1 MQRSTSFIAFLLGG
15 FGALYIGC
23 TQDFSQFEPDG
34 STGGGTATGT
44 TTSSTTTSS
53 AGGAG
58 GAGGGVGGTGG
69 VGGVGGIGGAGGA
82 GGGPLEDCLNG
93 QDDDGDGDEDCADN
107 DCTAGFS
114 CVPNVPAAWDGP
126 VALFDGDPANVP
138 PCPAAFPDEEY
149 QGRSN
154 LVNEPAM
161 CAACTCS
168 TPDVECTLAPLAF
181 TTGAT
186 CANTVTTAAQP
197 MTAGDCAT
205 ITPPGQTSG
214 YKAAAAVATPDDCTE
229 GGGQETLPPVNWGSA
244 AIACG
249 GAATGDGCQGTD
261 VCAPLPGG
269 SFVSGQCIWRD
280 GNHACPNGYGDK
292 YVLYDESDYDDT
304 RGCTAC
310 ACGDPTGTCNVTT
323 EIYAGA
329 ACADVPIATVVNNG
343 SCELA
348 PIGGSIE
355 TTIMKSGSCPPVGGS
370 PTGEITEGTNPT
382 TVCCVP

>member
-1 MQRSTSFIAFLLGG
+1 MQRSTSFIAFLFGG
-15 FGALYIGC
+15 FGALSIGC

-44 TTSSTTTSS
+44 TTSSTTTTTSS

-58 GAGGGVGGTGG
+58 GAGGGVGG

-107 DCTAGFS
+107 DCTVGFS

-126 VALFDGDPANVP
+126 VALFDGDLANVP

-154 LVNEPAM
+154 LVDEPAM
-161 CAACTCS
+161 CAACACS

-181 TTGAT
+181 TTGAM
-186 CANTVTTAAQP
+186 CGNTVGMAAQP
-197 MTAGDCAT
+197 TAAGDCAT

-214 YKAAAAVATPDDCTE
+214 YKAAAATATPDDCTE
-229 GGGQETLPPVNWGSA
+229 SGGEPTLPGVNWASA
-244 AIACG
+244 SLVCS
-249 GAATGDGCQGTD
+249 GAGTGDGCMGGG
-261 VCAPLPGG
+261 VCAPRTAGP
-269 SFVSGQCIWRD
+269 FVSGQCVWRD
-280 GNHACPNGYGDK
+280 GDHPCPGGYNDRH
-292 YVLYDESDYDDT
+292 VLYDENDYDDT
-304 RGCTAC
+304 RDCTSC
-310 ACGDPTGTCNVTT
+310 SCGAPTGTCDVTT
-323 EIYAGA
+323 EIHAGGVCAGA
-329 ACADVPIATVVNNG
+329 AIATVTNDG

-348 PIGGSIE
+348 AIGGSIE
-355 TTIMKSGSCPPVGGS
+355 TTIMKSGSCPPAGGS
-370 PTGEITEGTNPT
+370 PTGAITEGTNPT